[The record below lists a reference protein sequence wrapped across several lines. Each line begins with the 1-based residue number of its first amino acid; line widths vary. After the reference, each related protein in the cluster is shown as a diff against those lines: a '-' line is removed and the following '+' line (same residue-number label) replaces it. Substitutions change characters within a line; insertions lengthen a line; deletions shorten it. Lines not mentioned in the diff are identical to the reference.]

1 MSTPV
6 LSDEEIY
13 LTLEAVIYTIARRVP
28 VGNKDIPSF
37 PDKEILEQLQQQK
50 YSPKMSWAFLRACY
64 WHLTDHNI
72 LAVDSSL
79 RYTLTDKITENKKT
93 DLCIEIF
100 SEYEPLLKANYT
112 RSLIEPNPYIVPEKV
127 PDSSAGFQPKSF
139 SGGK

>member
-1 MSTPV
+1 MPTLA

-13 LTLEAVIYTIARRVP
+13 LTLEAVIDTVARCIP
-28 VGNKDIPSF
+28 VGNQETPSF

-64 WHLTDHNI
+64 WHLTDHHI
-72 LAVDSSL
+72 LVVDPSI
-79 RYTLTDKITENKKT
+79 RYNLTERITKDKKT

-100 SEYEPLLKANYT
+100 SEYESLLKANYA

-127 PDSSAGFQPKSF
+127 SDSSDVFQPKVF